1 MRRKIL
7 FFDHI
12 AILSGGERSLLEIL
26 KAFPWEEYQPILACP
41 QHGALTQE
49 AMKLG
54 TRIEIIPMDQA
65 VLDRRRDSINLFS
78 LTWDLPKLLSI
89 ILRLRRF
96 LATERPSL
104 LVTNSQKAHLIGAFA
119 SFLTVTPLCWYFRD
133 ILPAKLRRL
142 ILPCGL
148 IPKRIIAISQAVA
161 RQFTIAGRRWAKVV
175 VVPNAVNLGGAP
187 RFPSKEQI
195 LRELRLPPKSRIVGT
210 VGQIARWKGQRHF
223 IEAAREL
230 SGRLSGV
237 YFLIVGDVLFEETD
251 YKKQLLQLVEDMALQ
266 DRVIFTGYRE
276 DPLSLMHA
284 FDLLV
289 HPAVEPEPFGRVL
302 IEAMALGKPIVAS
315 NTGAAPEIVQ
325 DGKTGILVSPGDSH
339 ALAEAVEHLLENP
352 EAAQEMGERGR
363 GRAERLFSTDRLIQD
378 LRTVFASVSIPS

>member
-41 QHGALTQE
+41 HHGPLTQE
-49 AMKLG
+49 ALKLG
-54 TRIEIIPMDQA
+54 TRIEIIPMHRTI
-65 VLDRRRDSINLFS
+65 LGRRRDGISLFS
-78 LTWDLPKLLSI
+78 LTWDLPKLLST

-104 LVTNSQKAHLIGAFA
+104 LVTNSQKAHIIGAFA

-133 ILPAKLRRL
+133 ILPARLSRL

-148 IPKRIIAISQAVA
+148 VPKRIIAISQAVA
-161 RQFTIAGRRWAKVV
+161 RQFTVAGRRWAKVV
-175 VVPNAVNLGGAP
+175 VVPNAVNLGGVP
-187 RFPSKEQI
+187 GFPSKEQI

-223 IEAAREL
+223 IEAAKEVSL
-230 SGRLSGV
+230 RLSGV
-237 YFLIVGDVLFEETD
+237 YFLIVGDVLFDEID
-251 YKKQLLQLVEDMALQ
+251 YKKELLELVEDTAVEN
-266 DRVIFTGYRE
+266 RVIFTGHRE
-276 DPLSLMHA
+276 DVLSLMNA

-289 HPAVEPEPFGRVL
+289 HPPIEPEPFGRVL

-315 NTGAAPEIVQ
+315 NTGAAPEIVLNGQ
-325 DGKTGILVSPGDSH
+325 TGVLVSPGDSH
-339 ALAEAVEHLLENP
+339 ALAEAVEHLLKNP
-352 EAAQEMGERGR
+352 EAAEEMGARGR
-363 GRAERLFSTDRLIQD
+363 HRAERLFSTHRLIQD
-378 LRTVFASVSIPS
+378 LRTIFASVSIRG